1 MNTLPFWLP
10 RLRRKQSTRR
20 ITTATRRIAPTTAPT
35 AMPAMAPPER
45 PLCELDGVAAADV
58 DGDEVGVEVAVLVG
72 NVIKAVIVGR
82 TTPAHRSS
90 ALEL

>member
-1 MNTLPFWLP
+1 LNTLPFWLP

-20 ITTATRRIAPTTAPT
+20 INKAARRIAPTTAPT

-45 PLCELDGVAAADV
+45 PLCELDALAVADV
-58 DGDEVGVEVAVLVG
+58 EVDEVGVEVAELVG
-72 NVIKAVIVGR
+72 NVMNAVIVGR